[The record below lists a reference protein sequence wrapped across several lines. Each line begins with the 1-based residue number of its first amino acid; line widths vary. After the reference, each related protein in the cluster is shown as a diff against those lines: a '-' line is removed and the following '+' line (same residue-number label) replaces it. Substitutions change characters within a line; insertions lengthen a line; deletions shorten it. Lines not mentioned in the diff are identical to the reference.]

1 MKMYF
6 ESIEF
11 SKNVKAIKTQWL
23 CLRVWHLIWIE
34 DCTFIVQTSK

>member
-23 CLRVWHLIWIE
+23 CLSLGFG
-34 DCTFIVQTSK
+34 T